1 METLHMRTIIKMLS
15 KLFLNFTPCDCLKK
29 KKELSG
35 SESIIYKFQ
44 SLAKRIIGVD
54 IRDLKIAKTGARIY
68 LQELLRNWKDDDKVR
83 FVKLDN
89 GLPVYTGSNKFL
101 KAFEHLRFFCWKQIQ
116 LPLLAKL
123 RGCDYI
129 FCSDFFVPMFPLGV
143 RTIPVLHDA
152 FFWEFPEHYNSIW
165 LRLFHAVGVPA
176 MHKAH
181 VVIVP
186 SEHTRRQVM
195 KFTQLPAQKIV
206 VVHEGA
212 RPFPHVT
219 GASSPFA
226 SPYLFHLGVLEK
238 RKNLPRLITAFAKLA
253 EKHPDLLL
261 VLAGGVSNKQ
271 NLNDLPAIESAIQKH
286 GLQDKVKLMGRV
298 SDEQAA
304 ILFSHALAYVF
315 PSYNEGFGLPVL
327 EAFRF
332 GIPVAVANN
341 SALPEVGGEAVLT
354 FDPYSEDAIFD
365 ALFQLVEDDL
375 LRQSLVAKG
384 HERLKEFSW
393 QKAAGEIVGRLDF

>member
-1 METLHMRTIIKMLS
+1 L
-15 KLFLNFTPCDCLKK
+15 LFGIEKRN
-29 KKELSG
+29 
-35 SESIIYKFQ
+35 Q
-44 SLAKRIIGVD
+44 SNSFLFKADRLARRIIGVD

-68 LQELLRNWKDDDKVR
+68 LQELLRNWQNNNKVR
-83 FVKLDN
+83 FVQLDN
-89 GLPVYTGSNKFL
+89 GLPVYNGSNKLL

-116 LPLLAKL
+116 LPLLAKFK
-123 RGCDYI
+123 GCDYI
-129 FCSDFFVPMFPLGV
+129 FCSDFFVPLFPLRA

-152 FFWEFPEHYNSIW
+152 FFWEFPEHYNSLW

-186 SEHTRRQVM
+186 SEHTRRQVT
-195 KFTQLPAQKIV
+195 KFTQLPAEKIV

-212 RPFPHVT
+212 RPFPPMKV
-219 GASSPFA
+219 AAAPFSA
-226 SPYLFHLGVLEK
+226 PYLFHLGVLEK
-238 RKNLPRLITAFAKLA
+238 RKNLPRLITAFAQLS
-253 EKHPDLLL
+253 ETHPDLLL

-271 NLNDLPAIESAIQKH
+271 NLNDFPAIEAAIQKF
-286 GLQDKVKLMGRV
+286 GLLDKVKLMGRV

-341 SALPEVGGEAVLT
+341 SALPEVGGEAVIT
-354 FDPYSEDAIFD
+354 FDPYSVDAIFD
-365 ALFQLVEDDL
+365 ALFKLVEDEL
-375 LRQSLVAKG
+375 LRQSLVKKG

-393 QKAAGEIVGRLDF
+393 QQAAGEIVGVVE